1 MKRIA
6 AILAFIALISG
17 SFAKAS
23 VADSTD
29 VYLLTCAP
37 GNESYSIYG
46 HSAIRIVI
54 RGENFDRVYNWGLF
68 DFSAPNFAFR
78 FAKGKLDYMV
88 GGTGYN
94 AFLNEYV
101 SEGRSVWSQRI
112 NLTNT
117 EKENLFALINE
128 NLKPENTK
136 YRYDFFFDNCA
147 TRIRDIIEKA
157 AVDTVIYAE
166 KKKRQTFRQL
176 IDPRQKVLPWL
187 DLGADFLLGLQ
198 ADRKAS
204 PSEEMFLPVY
214 LMDNLSSARV
224 IRNGSPAE
232 LLGPPEAV
240 LDFTGAIKEK
250 SRPWIPQ
257 ALLYAVLLF
266 IVLVTFV
273 FGSPVLGL
281 TTDIIIY
288 AVFSLLSILLVFTNF
303 FSEHDAMHFNLLI
316 LAINPLIPVL
326 LVFILIRKKAV
337 ILSRTA
343 LTLALLFF
351 PAALIAGQGINPA
364 IIPLVLI
371 LMVRLFKHCE
381 FGKSI

>member
-6 AILAFIALISG
+6 AILAVIALFSG
-17 SFAKAS
+17 SQAKADA
-23 VADSTD
+23 ADSTD

-37 GNESYSIYG
+37 GTESYSIYG
-46 HSAIRIVI
+46 HTALRIVI
-54 RGENFDRVYNWGLF
+54 RGQNFDRVYNWGIF
-68 DFSAPNFAFR
+68 DFSTPNFAFR

-88 GGTGYN
+88 GAYGYN
-94 AFLNEYV
+94 LFLNEYL
-101 SEGRSVWSQRI
+101 SEGRSVWSQMI
-112 NLTNT
+112 YLTNT

-128 NLKPENTK
+128 NLKPENIR

-147 TRIRDIIEKA
+147 TRIRDIIENA

-166 KKKRQTFRQL
+166 KTKRQTFRQL

-214 LMDNLSSARV
+214 LMENLSSARI
-224 IRNGSPAE
+224 IRNGSPVE
-232 LLGPPEAV
+232 LLGPPETV
-240 LDFTGAIKEK
+240 IDFTGAVTEK

-257 ALLYAVLLF
+257 AVFYAILLF
-266 IVLVTFV
+266 VALVTFV
-273 FGSPVLGL
+273 FGFRYLGIV
-281 TTDIIIY
+281 TDIIIY
-288 AVFSLLSILLVFTNF
+288 TVFSLLAILLIFSNF

-326 LVFILIRKKAV
+326 LFFILTGKKAL

-351 PAALIAGQGINPA
+351 PAALIAGQGINPSL
-364 IIPLVLI
+364 IPLVLI
-371 LMVRLFKHCE
+371 LMVRFFKHCE

>member
-6 AILAFIALISG
+6 AILAVIALFSG
-17 SFAKAS
+17 SSANAS

-37 GNESYSIYG
+37 GTESYSIYG

-54 RGENFDRVYNWGLF
+54 RGQNFDRVYNWGLF
-68 DFSAPNFAFR
+68 DFSAPNFTFR

-88 GGTGYN
+88 GASGYN

-101 SEGRSVWSQRI
+101 SEGRTVWSQRI
-112 NLTNT
+112 NMTNT

-128 NLKPENTK
+128 NLKPENIK

-166 KKKRQTFRQL
+166 KTKRLTFRQL

-187 DLGADFLLGLQ
+187 DMGADFLLGLQ
-198 ADRKAS
+198 ADRKTS

-214 LMDNLSSARV
+214 LMENLSSARV
-224 IRNGSPAE
+224 IRNGSPVE
-232 LLGPPEAV
+232 LLGPPETV

-257 ALLYAVLLF
+257 ASLYAVLLF
-266 IVLVTFV
+266 VVLVTFV
-273 FGSPVLGL
+273 FGSPGLGL
-281 TTDIIIY
+281 ITDIIIY

-303 FSEHDAMHFNLLI
+303 LSEHDAMHYNLLFM
-316 LAINPLIPVL
+316 AINPLIPVL
-326 LVFILIRKKAV
+326 LVFILRRKKAV

-364 IIPLVLI
+364 LIPLVLI

>member
-6 AILAFIALISG
+6 AILTVIALFSG
-17 SFAKAS
+17 SSVKA
-23 VADSTD
+23 VAVDSTD

-37 GNESYSIYG
+37 GTESYSVYG

-54 RGENFDRVYNWGLF
+54 RGQNFDRVYNWGLF

-88 GGTGYN
+88 GAYGYDL
-94 AFLNEYV
+94 FLNEYL

-117 EKENLFALINE
+117 EKEKLFDLINE
-128 NLKPENTK
+128 NLKPENIR

-166 KKKRQTFRQL
+166 KIKRQTFRQL
-176 IDPRQKVLPWL
+176 IDPRQQVLPWL
-187 DLGADFLLGLQ
+187 DFGADFLLGLQ

-204 PSEEMFLPVY
+204 SSEEMFLPMY
-214 LMDNLSSARV
+214 LMENLSSARV
-224 IRNGSPAE
+224 IRNGSQVE
-232 LLGPPEAV
+232 LLGPPETV
-240 LDFTGAIKEK
+240 IDFTGAVLEK
-250 SRPWIPQ
+250 SQPWIPQ

-266 IVLVTFV
+266 VVLVTFV
-273 FGSPVLGL
+273 FGSPGLGL
-281 TTDIIIY
+281 ATDIIIY
-288 AVFSLLSILLVFTNF
+288 AVFSLLAILLIFSNF
-303 FSEHDAMHFNLLI
+303 FSEHDAMHYNLLI
-316 LAINPLIPVL
+316 VAINPLIPAL
-326 LVFILIRKKAV
+326 LVFILRRKKAV

-351 PAALIAGQGINPA
+351 PAVLIAGQGINPA

>member
-6 AILAFIALISG
+6 AILTVIALFSG
-17 SFAKAS
+17 SSAKAEA
-23 VADSTD
+23 ADSTD

-37 GNESYSIYG
+37 GTESYSIYG
-46 HSAIRIVI
+46 HTALRIVI
-54 RGENFDRVYNWGLF
+54 RGQKFDRVYNWGLF
-68 DFSAPNFAFR
+68 DFTTPNFTFR

-88 GGTGYN
+88 GTHDYN
-94 AFLNEYV
+94 LFLNEYL
-101 SEGRSVWSQRI
+101 SEGRSVWSQKI
-112 NLTNT
+112 NLTNA

-128 NLKPENTK
+128 NLKPENIR

-166 KKKRQTFRQL
+166 KAKLQTFRQL

-187 DLGADFLLGLQ
+187 DFGADFLLGLQ

-214 LMDNLSSARV
+214 LMENLSTARV
-224 IRNGSPAE
+224 IRNGNPEE
-232 LLGPPEAV
+232 LLGPPETV
-240 LDFTGAIKEK
+240 IDFTGVIQEK
-250 SRPWIPQ
+250 SQPWIPQ

-266 IVLVTFV
+266 VVLVTFV
-273 FGSPVLGL
+273 FGLPNLGL
-281 TTDIIIY
+281 ITDIIIY
-288 AVFSLLSILLVFTNF
+288 SVFSLLAILLIFSNF
-303 FSEHDAMHFNLLI
+303 FSEHDAMHYNLLI
-316 LAINPLIPVL
+316 LAINPLILVL
-326 LVFILIRKKAV
+326 LIFILRKKKAV

-343 LTLALLFF
+343 LTLALIFF

-371 LMVRLFKHCE
+371 LMIRLFIHCE

>member
-6 AILAFIALISG
+6 AILAVIALISG
-17 SFAKAS
+17 SSAKA
-23 VADSTD
+23 VEADSTD

-37 GNESYSIYG
+37 GTESYSIYG

-54 RGENFDRVYNWGLF
+54 RGQNFDKVYNWGLF

-78 FAKGKLDYMV
+78 FAYGKLDYMV
-88 GGTGYN
+88 GGYGYN
-94 AFLNEYV
+94 LFLNEYL

-128 NLKPENTK
+128 NLKPENVK

-166 KKKRQTFRQL
+166 KTKRQTFRQL

-214 LMDNLSSARV
+214 LMENLSSARV
-224 IRNGSPAE
+224 IRNGSPEE
-232 LLGPPEAV
+232 LLGPPETV
-240 LDFTGAIKEK
+240 LDFTGTNKEK

-257 ALLYAVLLF
+257 TLLYAVLLF
-266 IVLVTFV
+266 VVLVTFV
-273 FGSPVLGL
+273 FGSPGLGL
-281 TTDIIIY
+281 ITDIII
-288 AVFSLLSILLVFTNF
+288 
-303 FSEHDAMHFNLLI
+303 
-316 LAINPLIPVL
+316 
-326 LVFILIRKKAV
+326 
-337 ILSRTA
+337 
-343 LTLALLFF
+343 
-351 PAALIAGQGINPA
+351 
-364 IIPLVLI
+364 
-371 LMVRLFKHCE
+371 
-381 FGKSI
+381 